1 MGYLYKKALYG
12 AYITSRLGIKKFHWV
27 INTALEHWR
36 PSSINRSTNT
46 DFLHISFSQTLTS
59 SALDGHRIIPQ
70 GTEQG
75 QHYARANL
83 QDLIGRIGAWMTHY
97 HVFWPLGLDVVS
109 DILFKR
115 PT

>member
-1 MGYLYKKALYG
+1 MGHVYKKALYG

-36 PSSINRSTNT
+36 PRSNNRSANT
-46 DFLHISFSQTLTS
+46 DFYTFLFLKSWHLQH
-59 SALDGHRIIPQ
+59 LDGHRVISQ
-70 GTEQG
+70 GMEQG
-75 QHYARANL
+75 QHCARANL
-83 QDLIGRIGAWMTHY
+83 QDLIGRIGAWMTHC